1 MWMQHFRLS
10 FRTPRKN
17 PGFAVVGIL
26 VFGFGTAPSSV
37 VSRSSK
43 VLSWDSCLSKPLLYC
58 LLAKPVMSFRVSK
71 FCQPCSIVITRLG
84 DAGRPILSYWWVE
97 REYLLA
103 PARLA
108 ENKAVDHAWSVG
120 DSSLNDLCEGLAL
133 EVAKELGGHHS
144 KKNEWS
150 VVP

>member
-1 MWMQHFRLS
+1 MTFLAYACLGPLNPLELLWFKKNVENLS
-10 FRTPRKN
+10 PGRERAKTERSLRVFKFYPPR
-17 PGFAVVGIL
+17 
-26 VFGFGTAPSSV
+26 
-37 VSRSSK
+37 
-43 VLSWDSCLSKPLLYC
+43 
-58 LLAKPVMSFRVSK
+58 
-71 FCQPCSIVITRLG
+71 SIVITRLG